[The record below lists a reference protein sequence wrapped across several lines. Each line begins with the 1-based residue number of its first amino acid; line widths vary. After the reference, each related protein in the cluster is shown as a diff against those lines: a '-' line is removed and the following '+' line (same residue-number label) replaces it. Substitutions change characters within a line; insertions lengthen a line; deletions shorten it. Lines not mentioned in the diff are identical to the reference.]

1 MNSRLRALTCNQ
13 ILGNKEEIIMADAIA
28 KVLNFLNANWA
39 KFVELV
45 DKIWKFIKDTILKDD
60 SIFATT
66 ADAE

>member
-1 MNSRLRALTCNQ
+1 
-13 ILGNKEEIIMADAIA
+13 MADAIA

-39 KFVELV
+39 NFVELV
-45 DKIWKFIKDTILKDD
+45 DKIWKFLKDTILKDD